1 MPRKTP
7 DQWFEEYGESHQNH
21 TNKLVHW
28 ICVPAITAS
37 LLGLLWSIPTLGF
50 VGDQFLLNWATLFI
64 ALALVYYLWLSPPL
78 AVGMLF
84 FTAGIVGLISL
95 HEKYIPSLE
104 LWWTSLGIF
113 VLAWIGQFIGHKV
126 EGKKPSFFQDL
137 QFLLISPLWLLGFIY
152 RRVGIRY

>member
-1 MPRKTP
+1 
-7 DQWFEEYGESHQNH
+7 
-21 TNKLVHW
+21 
-28 ICVPAITAS
+28 VPAITAS
-37 LLGLLWSIPTLGF
+37 LLGLLWSIPRPGF

-84 FTAGIVGLISL
+84 FTAGIVGLIAL

-104 LWWTSLGIF
+104 LWKTSLGIF